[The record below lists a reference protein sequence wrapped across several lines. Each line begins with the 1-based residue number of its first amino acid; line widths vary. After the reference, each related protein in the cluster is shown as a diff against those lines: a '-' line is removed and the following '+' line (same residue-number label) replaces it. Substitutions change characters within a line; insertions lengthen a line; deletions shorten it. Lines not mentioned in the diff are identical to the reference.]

1 MIFLEVSIKTKS
13 RLRRYF
19 KEKIMKRIGFI
30 FIAFFLSFVVY
41 AQEMAFPSDGV
52 DIFGMLT
59 LPENEEPKTICIIVP
74 GSGPMDMD
82 GNNVAGLKTDCYKLL
97 AEKLQ
102 EGGIASFRYDKR
114 SIGKSIPK
122 NKDEVIIFDTMV
134 NDVVSIIFGIKEMK
148 QFEKIYLIGHSEG
161 SLISI
166 LASKAEPVDGI
177 ISISGVGKNA
187 DELLIDQFQK
197 QLSATIVKDAKK
209 IIKSLKKGNIYKG
222 DIPVLLQDL
231 FSSVNQSYFISWFK
245 YNPKKEISS
254 IKIPC
259 LILHGGSDS
268 QVDPANSKLLKS
280 GNKNARFKII
290 ENMTHV
296 LKEVKNSNE
305 EQLTYIDSSY
315 PIPKDLIDE
324 ILGFIKGNAK

>member
-1 MIFLEVSIKTKS
+1 
-13 RLRRYF
+13 
-19 KEKIMKRIGFI
+19 MKRIGFI
-30 FIAFFLSFVVY
+30 FAALFLSFLIY
-41 AQEMAFPSDGV
+41 AQEIVFPSDGV

-59 LPENEEPKTICIIVP
+59 LPENEELKTICIIVP
-74 GSGPMDMD
+74 GSGPTDMD
-82 GNNVAGLKTDCYKLL
+82 GNNIAGLKTDCYKLL

-114 SIGKSIPK
+114 SVGKSIPK
-122 NKDEVIIFDTMV
+122 NKDEVIVFDTMV
-134 NDVVSIIFGIKEMK
+134 NDVVSIIFGIKEMN

-177 ISISGVGKNA
+177 ISVSGVGKNA
-187 DELLIDQFQK
+187 DELLIDQIQK
-197 QLSATIVKDAKK
+197 QLAAPVVKDAKK

-222 DIPVLLQDL
+222 DIPVLLQSL
-231 FSSVNQSYFISWFK
+231 FNPANQSYFISWFK
-245 YNPKKEISS
+245 YNPRREISS

-259 LILHGGSDS
+259 LIVHGSIDS

-290 ENMTHV
+290 ENMTHT
-296 LKEVKNSNE
+296 LKEIKNSNE
-305 EQLTYIDSSY
+305 EQSTYIDPSY
-315 PIPKDLIDE
+315 PIPRALIDE
-324 ILGFIKGNAK
+324 ILEFIK